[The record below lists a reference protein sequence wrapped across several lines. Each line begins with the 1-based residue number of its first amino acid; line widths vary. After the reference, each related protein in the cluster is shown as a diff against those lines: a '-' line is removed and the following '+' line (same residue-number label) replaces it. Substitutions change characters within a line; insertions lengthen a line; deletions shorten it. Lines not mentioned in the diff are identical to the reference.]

1 MIINHLR
8 LISFRAHEESNPVFG
23 PKVNLIYGPNGAGKT
38 NILEAIHYLALSK
51 SFLTATDS
59 YALRKGAAFFELE
72 GGFSGMH
79 RAGLQVRLAYMP
91 EEGKRMFI
99 NKAPLERLAKI
110 VGQIPIVV
118 FAPSDQ
124 ALTAD
129 GPEVRRRF
137 LNNILSQARPV
148 YLDDLMKYRRALK
161 QRNVLLTQYRRTR
174 SLAREVLGSWDAELI
189 RLGSRV
195 ILSRL
200 RFVHVFSDFLEEAYE
215 RIHSVSEHPHMRY
228 RTIDQFDPE
237 ADEPAIQQAFMA
249 KLQQSSRRE
258 LELGRTMV
266 GPHRDELIF
275 TLNDLEVRRYAS
287 QGQHRTFGM
296 ALKLAQYFYLKSQ
309 IEESP
314 ILLLDDLFGN
324 LDESRMQVFLKLLDS
339 DVIGQSIITA
349 AQRAPFDNMVSFS
362 TEANRALYVEAGQVT
377 VAPTVT

>member
-1 MIINHLR
+1 MLINHLR
-8 LISFRAHEESNPVFG
+8 LLSFRAHSESTLAFS

-51 SFLTATDS
+51 SFLSSTDG
-59 YALRKGAAFFELE
+59 YALRKGEPFFEIE
-72 GGFSGMH
+72 GNFGGAQRTDFD
-79 RAGLQVRLAYMP
+79 VRLVFMP

-99 NKAPLERLAKI
+99 NKSPLERLANI

-118 FAPSDQ
+118 FAPSDH
-124 ALTAD
+124 ALTAE
-129 GPEVRRRF
+129 GPDVRRRF

-174 SLAREVLGSWDAELI
+174 SMSTEVLSSWDAELI

-195 ILSRL
+195 ILGRHK
-200 RFVHVFSDFLEEAYE
+200 FVAAFSEFLEEAYG
-215 RIHSVSEHPHMRY
+215 RIDSVSERPAMAY
-228 RTIDQFDPE
+228 RTIGNLEEE
-237 ADEPAIQQAFMA
+237 ADEEIIQKTFASRLNQVA
-249 KLQQSSRRE
+249 RRE
-258 LELGRTMV
+258 MEIGRTLV

-296 ALKLAQYFYLKSQ
+296 ALKLAQFFYLKSKVD
-309 IEESP
+309 ETP

-324 LDESRMQVFLKLLDS
+324 LDENRTRVFLELLDS
-339 DVIGQSIITA
+339 DVVGQSIITA
-349 AQRAPFDNMVSFS
+349 AQRAPFDNALSFS
-362 TEANRALYVEAGQVT
+362 DNLNQAVHVVEGSIGLVEN
-377 VAPTVT
+377 

>member
-8 LISFRAHEESNPVFG
+8 LISFRAHEESSPAFG

-51 SFLTATDS
+51 SFLSATDG

-72 GGFSGMH
+72 GSFSGTH
-79 RAGLQVRLAYMP
+79 RAGLNVRLAYMP

-99 NKAPLERLAKI
+99 NKSPLERLAKI

-124 ALTAD
+124 ALTAE
-129 GPEVRRRF
+129 GPDVRRRF

-174 SLAREVLGSWDAELI
+174 SLAREVLSSWDAELI

-215 RIHSVSEHPHMRY
+215 RIDSVSEHPHMRY
-228 RTIDQFDPE
+228 RAIDQFDPE
-237 ADEPAIQQAFMA
+237 ADEQAIQEAFMA
-249 KLQQSSRRE
+249 KLHQSSKRE

-296 ALKLAQYFYLKSQ
+296 ALKLAQYFYLKAQ
-309 IEESP
+309 IDESP

-324 LDESRMQVFLKLLDS
+324 LDETRTQVFLELLDS

-349 AQRAPFDNMVSFS
+349 AQRAPFDKTLSFG
-362 TEANRALYVEAGQVT
+362 TDDNRALYVDAGQVSA
-377 VAPTVT
+377 APNTP